1 MLLGARVEGK
11 AMDADGVAWVGGIE
25 GGLEG
30 LRAELVRLV
39 GGEEMKGG
47 LVRVL
52 EGVGGGLVGA
62 LEGSRMGLWGV
73 LEGRK
78 RILEGGNV

>member
-1 MLLGARVEGK
+1 MLLGARVEGR
-11 AMDADGVAWVGGIE
+11 AMDAEGVAWVGGIE

-39 GGEEMKGG
+39 SGEEVKGG

-52 EGVGGGLVGA
+52 DGLGSGLVGA
-62 LEGSRMGLWGV
+62 LEGSGRGLWGV
-73 LEGRK
+73 LERRRGM
-78 RILEGGNV
+78 LEGAKV